1 MKALEDKKLILK
13 IDKVAGIIRKYIVG
27 NDKTNDNIYE
37 KIKESGVDVFDM
49 KNDLYDG
56 ACLWDKKSKKPII
69 FLDDSQGEDRKLF
82 TLAHELGHL
91 VLQYKWVPGQK
102 MKTLP
107 EKAVL
112 SVSFRDKDKNVD
124 TEELGERVINEFAGA
139 FLMPKSL
146 VENLLE
152 GVEDKNLR
160 IKKVSEWFGVT
171 GKAAKNR
178 LTILEKLNC

>member
-13 IDKVAGIIRKYIVG
+13 IDKVADIIRTYILG
-27 NDKTNDNIYE
+27 SDKTNDNIYE

-69 FLDDSQGEDRKLF
+69 FLDDRQGEDRKLF

-102 MKTLP
+102 MKKLP
-107 EKAVL
+107 GKSVL

-139 FLMPKSL
+139 FLMPRSL
-146 VENLLE
+146 VEKLVE
-152 GVEDKNLR
+152 GVEDKSLK
-160 IKKVSEWFGVT
+160 IKKIRDWFGVT
-171 GKAAKNR
+171 EKAAKNR
-178 LTILEKLNC
+178 LIILEEFYG